1 MLLFIPQWQG
11 AGQKSQISSGLAFL
25 RKQLQ
30 GYPITTA
37 AVSDQ
42 AAGLKNGIWHYDVI
56 LANLKQIKKTLS
68 ENKPDKLFTIGGECS
83 IELAPV
89 SYLNE
94 KYSRDLQV
102 IWLDAH
108 ADLNTPLS
116 SPSHH
121 FHGMPARM
129 LLGEGDQQIKAELP
143 GLIEPEQLILAGLRN
158 LDEPEKD
165 YIHKKNIRVISC
177 AELLDES
184 GRVLKRAITK
194 KNFYIHIDLDV
205 LDPDDFPFTV
215 YKHEGGVSLADL
227 TRVITNLHKSSN
239 IVGLSIV
246 EYNDESG
253 FGAQKLAGLLR
264 LCAEI
269 VSKE

>member
-11 AGQKSQISSGLAFL
+11 AGQKFQIITGLAFL
-25 RKQLQ
+25 RDQLRD
-30 GYPITTA
+30 YSITTA

-42 AAGLKNGIWHYDVI
+42 ASGLKNGIWHYDVI
-56 LANLKQIKKTLS
+56 LSNLKQIKKTLS
-68 ENKPDKLFTIGGECS
+68 ENKPNKLFTIGGECS
-83 IELAPV
+83 VELVPV

-94 KYSRDLQV
+94 KYNHDLQL

-121 FHGMPARM
+121 FHGMPLRM
-129 LLGEGDQQIKAELP
+129 LLGEGDQQIKSELP
-143 GLIEPEQLILAGLRN
+143 GLIEPGQLILAGLRD
-158 LDEPEKD
+158 LDGPERD
-165 YIHKKNIRVISC
+165 YILAQNIRVVSC

-184 GRVLKRAITK
+184 GGVLKQAIIK
-194 KNFYIHIDLDV
+194 KNLYIHIDLDV

-215 YKHEGGVSLADL
+215 YKHAGGLSLAAL
-227 TRVITNLHKSSN
+227 TRVITDLHESSN

-253 FGAQKLAGLLR
+253 LGAQKLAELLR

>member
-116 SPSHH
+116 S
-121 FHGMPARM
+121 
-129 LLGEGDQQIKAELP
+129 
-143 GLIEPEQLILAGLRN
+143 GLRN